1 MLQCIAASGLNEPLV
16 ISPQMGKICLPGMQM
31 LQSDIE
37 LLVVVPGDVGCLV
50 KPCMYQQATY
60 TVSGSGSVL
69 QYTCQEC
76 MFTNFSFA
84 V

>member
-1 MLQCIAASGLNEPLV
+1 
-16 ISPQMGKICLPGMQM
+16 MQM